1 MEMTMRKK
9 VLTLLVVPLIAVLT
23 AQAAAA
29 SEHHDA
35 RAKDRAAAWKQLQNS
50 NAYAAPDYTAEQSY
64 WTNYANG
71 EMASGPAGR

>member
-1 MEMTMRKK
+1 MRKT
-9 VLTLLVVPLIAVLT
+9 VLTALLVPLMALT

-29 SEHHDA
+29 SGYHQT
-35 RAKDRAAAWKQLQNS
+35 RAKGRPAASEQLRNS
-50 NAYAAPDYTAEQSY
+50 NAYAAPDEIAGQSY